1 MNIPYPILSY
11 TVYTFPIIPY
21 LLPSY
26 TVHTCRLADA
36 KDWAISRNRFWGTP
50 IPLWVSDDLEE
61 MVAIGSVEELYN
73 LSGIRSYFHFFGVSI
88 DLRFDFSL
96 SPSLFLSLF
105 LSPFFPPLSLSLSLC
120 LALFLSYFSSY
131 FLFFLTFPFCFY
143 PLLLISLLY
152 HLPHSSLLHLLH
164 LFLFS
169 TILLIFFLSYTGVRV
184 TDLHK
189 EHVDQIT
196 IPSKEGTYTLM

>member
-73 LSGIRSYFHFFGVSI
+73 LSGIRSYFHFFWS
-88 DLRFDFSL
+88 
-96 SPSLFLSLF
+96 
-105 LSPFFPPLSLSLSLC
+105 
-120 LALFLSYFSSY
+120 
-131 FLFFLTFPFCFY
+131 FY
-143 PLLLISLLY
+143 
-152 HLPHSSLLHLLH
+152 
-164 LFLFS
+164 
-169 TILLIFFLSYTGVRV
+169 
-184 TDLHK
+184 
-189 EHVDQIT
+189 
-196 IPSKEGTYTLM
+196 